1 MNTYDHGMHS
11 SLLNYGSFKNV
22 IKDWGG
28 SLIHLFKTFIGL
40 YFMLNILKK
49 SQIKQ
54 TIFIQPSL
62 PVPHQECFGVTVQ
75 PCCLN

>member
-49 SQIKQ
+49 KSNKANNFY
-54 TIFIQPSL
+54 TA
-62 PVPHQECFGVTVQ
+62 
-75 PCCLN
+75 